1 MLIHNTI
8 RKYTLAMLETFNGL
22 KVEYPVNVNG
32 TTEYHLRNIPIKY
45 SSREKLNLL
54 DEVSEQNLL
63 SGNYNVLPR
72 TSITMST
79 IVRNLER
86 QSNKF
91 TKLAT
96 TDFGDFLF
104 NAVAYDFTFDMTIM
118 CRGMNEASSI
128 TEQITSR
135 FNPNYT
141 LLINEIPNQKIP
153 TSVPI
158 SLLDV
163 GITTQEY
170 EEISTNIITLTVGF
184 LLKGN
189 FYSPIMTTGK
199 IKNVDMFINLWHTSS
214 KNEYNR
220 AKLYEYDV
228 VDNIVQPDFD
238 EYTLTVEGQF
248 GKIIPEITDIL
259 CNDSVSV
266 GSLLKA
272 QCIYNDYDNKLAEL
286 EFTWSCSG
294 STEIIGEGHIIELI
308 GRSTEIVELK
318 CIIMDPH
325 GNTSNMFIKQITIL

>member
-32 TTEYHLRNIPIKY
+32 TTEYRLRNIPIKY
-45 SSREKLNLL
+45 SSREKLNIL
-54 DEVSEQNLL
+54 DEVSEQNLI

-72 TSITMST
+72 SNIVMST
-79 IVRNLER
+79 IVRNMER

-104 NAVAYDFTFDMTIM
+104 NSVAYDFTFDMTVM
-118 CRGMNEASSI
+118 CRGMNEASSVA
-128 TEQITSR
+128 EQIASR
-135 FNPNYT
+135 FNPTYT
-141 LLINEIPNQKIP
+141 LLINEIPNQKTP
-153 TSVPI
+153 TSVPLM
-158 SLLDV
+158 LLDI

-170 EEISTNIITLTVGF
+170 EEISTNIVTLSVGF
-184 LLKGN
+184 MLKGN

-228 VDNIVQPDFD
+228 EDNIVQPDFD
-238 EYTLTVEGQF
+238 EYTLTVEGEF
-248 GKIIPEITDIL
+248 GKIAPEITD
-259 CNDSVSV
+259 
-266 GSLLKA
+266 LK
-272 QCIYNDYDNKLAEL
+272 CPPSGNVNSPIKVECLYHDYDNKLEEL
-286 EFTWSCSG
+286 NFTWSCTG
-294 STEIIGEGHIIELI
+294 STEIIGEGRIIELL
-308 GRSTEIVELK
+308 GRATEIVELR
-318 CIIMDPH
+318 CIILDPH
-325 GNTSNMFIKQITIL
+325 GNTSNMFMKQITIL